1 MDPLVRLL
9 GLLLIGVVAGWIAA
23 RLTRGAGLGI
33 VGNTV
38 VGVIGALLGGHLL
51 GFFNLAWGG
60 WIGDLATAV
69 VGAVVLLLVVGVLKR
84 A

>member
-1 MDPLVRLL
+1 VDPLVRLL

-23 RLTRGAGLGI
+23 RLTRGAGLGV

-38 VGVIGALLGGHLL
+38 IGVVGALVGGHVL
-51 GFFNLAWGG
+51 GFLGLAWGG

-69 VGAVVLLLVVGVLKR
+69 VGAVLLLVVVSVLKR